1 MNINEFISTSRE
13 LKKTFEDSKL
23 SHRWIKYFVSNGFY
37 LENQFLG
44 KCCSCNTQ
52 IFIKEA
58 IKNISNIIFIFKN
71 INEFNFAWGMGW
83 VYR

>member
-58 IKNISNIIFIFKN
+58 IKVVHPLLLGKLVEYFSPDSNISLG
-71 INEFNFAWGMGW
+71 E
-83 VYR
+83 